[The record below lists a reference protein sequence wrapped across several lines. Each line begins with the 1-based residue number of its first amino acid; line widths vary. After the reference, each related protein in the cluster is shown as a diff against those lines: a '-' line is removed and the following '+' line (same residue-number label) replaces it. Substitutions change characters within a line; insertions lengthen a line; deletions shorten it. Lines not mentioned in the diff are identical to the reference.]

1 MDTGCR
7 DIGEQRP
14 LPWGFW
20 ATIGFSFLIIIMFF
34 VAQVVTAIG
43 FDVVAKVRHPEMDLH
58 SFGSNGF
65 LLAIATCVSTPT
77 TIALSLLFARLR
89 KNITIKE
96 YFCLYRPGKGQYF
109 TWTLAILVLVVC
121 SDTLTVILGRPIVP
135 EFMLRAYTTA
145 HFTPLLWFA
154 VIVAAPLG
162 EEIIFRGFVFKGI
175 QNSPIGAIGAILI
188 SSLGWAALHIQYDLY
203 GVGTIFV
210 MGLLLG
216 TARLKS
222 NSLSIPIMM
231 HAIASFIA
239 TIEAA
244 ISVSFVL
251 S

>member
-1 MDTGCR
+1 MDTSYR
-7 DIGEQRP
+7 DIVEYKP

-20 ATIGFSFLIIIMFF
+20 ATIGFSFLIIVMFF
-34 VAQVVTAIG
+34 VAQIVTAIG
-43 FDVVAKVRHPEMDLH
+43 FDVVAKARHPEIDLH
-58 SFGSNGF
+58 SFGSHGL
-65 LLAIATCVSTPT
+65 LLAIATCVSTPS

-109 TWTLAILVLVVC
+109 KWTLAVFVFVLC
-121 SDTLTVILGRPIVP
+121 SDMLTFILRKPIVP

-154 VIVAAPLG
+154 VIIAAPVG
-162 EEIIFRGFVFKGI
+162 EETIFRGFIFKGI
-175 QNSPIGAIGAILI
+175 QHSPIGALGAILI
-188 SSLGWAALHIQYDLY
+188 SSLGWSALHIQYDLY

-231 HAIASFIA
+231 HAIASLIA
-239 TIEAA
+239 TIEVA
-244 ISVSFVL
+244 IYVNVVL
-251 S
+251 N